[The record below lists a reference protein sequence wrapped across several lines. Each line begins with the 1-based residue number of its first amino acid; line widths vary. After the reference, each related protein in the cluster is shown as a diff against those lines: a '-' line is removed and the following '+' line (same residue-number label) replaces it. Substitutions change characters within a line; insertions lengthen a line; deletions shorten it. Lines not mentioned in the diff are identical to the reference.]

1 MFQHDIFAIFLLA
14 TTLYNLILI
23 CALCKWRKRSF
34 ADWLCWF
41 VFGVCW
47 RWQIYDLEMVE
58 MLLKN
63 IKYIMTWNMIAF
75 LHFFRP
81 FFKSDLFIVN
91 KMLFYLNFSE
101 LTFAEQKTNLPSVI
115 GNMCSLKATCVFIS
129 KKKTNCANLLLIFF
143 ESDERI
149 STSMFLIGEICF
161 LLVGISL
168 MPFRILI
175 VKYCRKWFDNSITL
189 ISIDVILLRL
199 NYICLHIRTWVRIYV
214 CQN

>member
-129 KKKTNCANLLLIFF
+129 KKNELRKFVA
-143 ESDERI
+143 D
-149 STSMFLIGEICF
+149 FL
-161 LLVGISL
+161 
-168 MPFRILI
+168 
-175 VKYCRKWFDNSITL
+175 RKWRKNKYFNVFDRWDLFSVSWNFSYAIQNFNCQ
-189 ISIDVILLRL
+189 ILSQM
-199 NYICLHIRTWVRIYV
+199 IR
-214 CQN
+214 